1 MDLKLNEN
9 QLKIS
14 GRCNLLNGLTLGK
27 TYDLTLKDVE
37 CRKSEE
43 IPNDDDSKNII
54 YTLRISNLSEVNV
67 IGEGE
72 IIQTKKKKSS
82 QSQVLRMKIEERW
95 EQMGSEMDKED
106 FYTKEMTRIITNY

>member
-14 GRCNLLNGLTLGK
+14 GRCNILSGLTLGK
-27 TYDLTLKDVE
+27 NYALTVSDVE
-37 CRKSEE
+37 CRKSED
-43 IPNDDDSKNII
+43 IPNDDGTRNVI
-54 YTLRISNLSEVNV
+54 YTLRLSPLSEVNV

-72 IIQTKKKKSS
+72 IIQTKKKKVT

-95 EQMGSEMDKED
+95 ELSGSSLDKED
-106 FYTKEMTRIITNY
+106 FYVKEMSRIISNY